1 VRTYASV
8 FCSSTGEVPQKGE
21 RAASIKA
28 KGLLFVRLR
37 GPEQLQAKEDAAK
50 AEDPTMKAAEEAVK
64 RRSSRLRVLTL
75 DM

>member
-1 VRTYASV
+1 MPPSFAPRQ
-8 FCSSTGEVPQKGE
+8 GEVPQKGE

-37 GPEQLQAKEDAAK
+37 GPEQLQAKKDAAK
-50 AEDPTMKAAEEAVK
+50 AEEATMKAVEEAVK